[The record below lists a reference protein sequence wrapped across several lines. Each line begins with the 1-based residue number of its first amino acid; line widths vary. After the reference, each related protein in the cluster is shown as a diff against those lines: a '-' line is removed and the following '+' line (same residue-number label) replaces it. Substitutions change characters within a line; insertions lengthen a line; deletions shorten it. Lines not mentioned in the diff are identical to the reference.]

1 MDSFVVKVVKL
12 LLIVAV
18 LRHMKLGVKHSFKKL
33 MLVTFYDIVK
43 RSILDICAP
52 EGGHLRNLIF
62 SSDTSL
68 QKLIV
73 SSDSSS
79 DDVSIIASNT
89 AINEKIIFGVLLVN
103 ILVNKVYMRV
113 PLALLELS
121 WLLRLLFTLFRL
133 CFTSSNLSLLD
144 GLRRSFFI
152 IFVITRASLFLI
164 FIEVL
169 LCSHLQSFLA
179 NFSH

>member
-1 MDSFVVKVVKL
+1 
-12 LLIVAV
+12 
-18 LRHMKLGVKHSFKKL
+18 
-33 MLVTFYDIVK
+33 MLVTFDDIVK

-52 EGGHLRNLIF
+52 IGGHLRDLIF
-62 SSDTSL
+62 SSDTSF

-73 SSDSSS
+73 SSESSS
-79 DDVSIIASNT
+79 DDVSVIASNT

-113 PLALLELS
+113 PLAFLELS
-121 WLLRLLFTLFRL
+121 WLLRLFFTLFRL
-133 CFTSSNLSLLD
+133 SFTSSNLSLLD
-144 GLRRSFFI
+144 GLRRSLFI
-152 IFVITRASLFLI
+152 FLVITRTLLFLI